1 MKQVT
6 DDVERRNAM
15 TVAEKFYR
23 QFEGLEE
30 YDRRQRI
37 VRRLAG
43 RGYDFG
49 VIRDSVEELIGAIDC
64 PIESDGEDEE

>member
-1 MKQVT
+1 MWKDGT
-6 DDVERRNAM
+6 PWPWRR
-15 TVAEKFYR
+15 
-23 QFEGLEE
+23 
-30 YDRRQRI
+30 
-37 VRRLAG
+37 RRLAG